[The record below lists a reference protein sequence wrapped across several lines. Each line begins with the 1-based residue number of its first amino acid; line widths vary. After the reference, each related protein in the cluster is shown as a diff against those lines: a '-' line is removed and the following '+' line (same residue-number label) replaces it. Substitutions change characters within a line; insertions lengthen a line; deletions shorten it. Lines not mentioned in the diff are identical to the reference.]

1 MSDRDKI
8 RELNDQFRTSFVGG
22 EILVTSGVQ
31 ALGAHAVQVILAAVR
46 KFSEFSEDNDPHGEH
61 DFGVIEHEGQRI
73 FWKIDCYDLAMEYG
87 SPNAAD
93 VAVTRRIMTVM
104 RATEY

>member
-1 MSDRDKI
+1 MSDTDKI

-31 ALGAHAVQVILAAVR
+31 ALGAQAVQVILAAVR
-46 KFSEFSEDNDPHGEH
+46 KFSEFSEDNDPYGEH
-61 DFGVIEHEGQRI
+61 DFGAIEHEGQRV

-87 SPNAAD
+87 SPDAAD
-93 VAVTRRIMTVM
+93 PSVTRRILTVM
-104 RATEY
+104 RAAEY